1 MPERNKLKAGD
12 KIRLL
17 RVPPEDIEQ
26 RKKEIAN
33 KVEDAGWTANTIEL
47 ILAQTPIVEI
57 DFIDEYGSPWYLSE
71 VLVNGQKE
79 QHTIAILEDDSWE
92 HVK

>member
-1 MPERNKLKAGD
+1 MPDRNQLKTGD

-26 RKKEIAN
+26 RKREIAN
-33 KVEDAGWTANTIEL
+33 NLEDAGWTANTIEL
-47 ILAQTPIVEI
+47 ILAQNPIVEI
-57 DFIDEYGSPWYLSE
+57 DFIDEYGSPWYLCD